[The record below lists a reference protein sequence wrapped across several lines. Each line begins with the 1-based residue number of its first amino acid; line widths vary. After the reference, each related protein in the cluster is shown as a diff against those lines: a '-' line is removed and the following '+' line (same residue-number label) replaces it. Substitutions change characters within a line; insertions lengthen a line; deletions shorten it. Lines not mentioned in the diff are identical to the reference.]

1 MDSYKALFE
10 DNPKRNYLVESK
22 YTEIERENRILF
34 EKITRISR
42 KKRKEESMERVRSL
56 NITSRRKQVESIE
69 NENAKMFGRI
79 LRQKPFMSFKESD
92 RDFRRTRKISDRIS
106 QKGKYRL

>member
-1 MDSYKALFE
+1 MDSYKTLFE

-56 NITSRRKQVESIE
+56 NITSRRKQVGRVDREGECQDVRE
-69 NENAKMFGRI
+69 NSQAKAFHV
-79 LRQKPFMSFKESD
+79 L
-92 RDFRRTRKISDRIS
+92 
-106 QKGKYRL
+106 